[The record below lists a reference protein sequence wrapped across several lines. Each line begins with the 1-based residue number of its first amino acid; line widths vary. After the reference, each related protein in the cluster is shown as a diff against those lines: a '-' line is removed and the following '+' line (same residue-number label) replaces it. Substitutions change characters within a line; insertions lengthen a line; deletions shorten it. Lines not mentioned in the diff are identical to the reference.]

1 MKKLFFSFALISCT
15 LHAQNDTISLQPLIL
30 NDAFLT
36 NHYKSQSIIALND
49 SIINQNPGQLTQL
62 LQAET
67 PIYFKENGRGMVS
80 SPSFRGTLA
89 SHTAV
94 VWNGINVNSSM
105 NGQTDFNVFNSNSY
119 DGILIQPGGGS
130 IGYGTGAIGGTIHLL
145 NKFDYNKGLR
155 QSVNLGYGSF
165 DTWTG
170 KYQLKYSSK
179 KFSSSVD
186 YSRNQS
192 DNDYKV
198 PNYLTYNRNA
208 KYYFNAINANFG
220 YRFNPK
226 NEVKIYSMFNF
237 GKREFPLVDINST
250 PNGYENLDYRIMSEW
265 NFKPNDKWL
274 SELKLAY
281 IHEEND
287 FFTNIHQDFST
298 NLEVNNYILKYYLK
312 HQITQN
318 FQLAV
323 LSEALY
329 SEGGG
334 NNLKSS
340 TRNSFNFALIAK
352 HQLSDFLSYEA
363 SVRQDFSNK
372 FNNPFIYALGIN
384 YRPITVYQ
392 LRTNISK
399 NYRIPTYNDLFW
411 RTGGNPDLKSESAYQ
426 LEIGNDYLGQ
436 NLKIQSNLFYNKID
450 DMIQWIPSQN
460 NSNIWTPI
468 NINQV
473 KTYGLELIGS
483 YNYKAFRFNTTYS
496 YIKTKDEKT
505 GKELMY
511 SPNHKWTASAQY
523 TYKHLSAYIQNIY
536 TGKVYTVTDESAT
549 LRDFWTTNI
558 GLNYTISS
566 NYNVSFKVNN
576 IFDQDY
582 QTQENRW
589 QPGINYNIQIQIK
602 F

>member
-1 MKKLFFSFALISCT
+1 
-15 LHAQNDTISLQPLIL
+15 
-30 NDAFLT
+30 
-36 NHYKSQSIIALND
+36 
-49 SIINQNPGQLTQL
+49 
-62 LQAET
+62 
-67 PIYFKENGRGMVS
+67 
-80 SPSFRGTLA
+80 
-89 SHTAV
+89 
-94 VWNGINVNSSM
+94 M

-192 DNDYKV
+192 DNDYEI

-265 NFKPNDKWL
+265 NFTPNDKWL

-281 IHEEND
+281 IHEENN

-298 NLEVNNYILKYYLK
+298 NLEVDNYILKYYLK

-340 TRNSFNFALIAK
+340 TRNSFNFALIAT
-352 HQLSDFLSYEA
+352 HQLFDFLSYEA

-372 FNNPFIYALGIN
+372 FNNPFIYALGVN
-384 YRPITVYQ
+384 YRPITAYQ

-426 LEIGNDYLGQ
+426 LEIGNDYLGK

-589 QPGINYNIQIQIK
+589 QPEINYNIQIQIK